1 MAEEAETPEGD
12 EPLIIEAEGDLEGDL
27 GDQDGSGD
35 AEDEIEV
42 KFGDEAAPA
51 SSGERESE
59 AFIKLRAA
67 HREQA
72 KRLAAYERGEVA
84 KPVEVGPEPTMDEC
98 YEAEDPGEEFK
109 TRWKAWTER
118 KAKAEAADAETRK
131 AREATQTAFA
141 AKLADFGRN
150 KTALGAR
157 DFDALEEEVTSALS
171 QAQQAVIVT
180 GANNAA
186 NVIYALGKHPAKLA
200 TLAAITN
207 PIEFAF
213 AVAKLEGTLQV
224 TSKRRAPEPEETVRG
239 SAPLS
244 GGADKKIRERLEAE
258 AERTGDRSKIFAY
271 NKAQRMKAAH

>member
-12 EPLIIEAEGDLEGDL
+12 EPLIIETEGDLEGDG
-27 GDQDGSGD
+27 GDQDEGND
-35 AEDEIEV
+35 AGDEIEV

-51 SSGERESE
+51 SDDGRDSGLVRE
-59 AFIKLRAA
+59 LRAA
-67 HREQA
+67 NREQA
-72 KRLAAYERGEVA
+72 KRLAAFERGESA
-84 KPVEVGPEPTMDEC
+84 KPVEVGPEPTFDEC
-98 YEAEDPGEEFK
+98 YEAEDPGAEFK
-109 TRWKAWTER
+109 TRLLAWTER

-141 AKLADFGRN
+141 AKLAVFGRN
-150 KTALGAR
+150 KTALGAK
-157 DFDALEEEVTSALS
+157 DFDALEEEVTSALN

-180 GANNAA
+180 GATNAA

-224 TSKRRAPEPEETVRG
+224 TNKRRAPEPEERVRG

-244 GGADKKIRERLEAE
+244 PGKDKVLERLEAE
-258 AERTGDRSKIFAY
+258 ADKTGDRSKVIAHKRRLKG
-271 NKAQRMKAAH
+271 KATH